1 MMRSRFPKRVTKR
14 DVLNTLEFWG
24 GGSDMIPKR
33 ERAKPRQPEKEVM
46 AAVKEWA
53 GMRSDVTLWR
63 NNVGSMEWA
72 PGRWLRYGLCVG
84 SADFIG
90 LTSITITPDLVGKKV
105 AVFTALEAKAENGV
119 LSTDQERFLMAV
131 KDAGGIAS
139 VVHDAEEAQL
149 AVERWHKR

>member
-1 MMRSRFPKRVTKR
+1 MRRRFPSRISQR
-14 DVLNTLEFWG
+14 DVANALTFYAG
-24 GGSDMIPKR
+24 GTEMQTKR

-90 LTSITITPDLVGKKV
+90 LTTITVDQSMVGKKI

-149 AVERWHKR
+149 ALERWHKR

>member
-1 MMRSRFPKRVTKR
+1 MRRTFPKRVTQR
-14 DVLNTLEFWG
+14 DVRNALQFYS
-24 GGSDMIPKR
+24 GGSNIEQKP
-33 ERAKPRQPEKEVM
+33 ERAKTNKQPEKEVM
-46 AAVKEWA
+46 SNVREWA
-53 GMRSDVTLWR
+53 HARGDVTLWR
-63 NNVGSMEWA
+63 NNVGSLEWA

-90 LTSITITPDLVGKKV
+90 LTTITITPELVGRKV

-119 LSTDQERFLMAV
+119 VSEDQERFLMTV

-149 AVERWHKR
+149 AVEMWRKR